1 MKNTQ
6 RIRYKIMV
14 NTMSHSDIFTVAQ
27 RIFNENEWHINNV
40 KDFKSRI
47 TPSNKK
53 KITEKKGI
61 KNAHHW
67 KMRMKLERAPC
78 TSYTY
83 TCTTVRQF
91 SAKSKIELGQ
101 GYFCAL
107 TPAQSAHCTVYAIFV
122 VHFFPLCVAAPI
134 CVFSGFGIEIVFGVY
149 SMQLV
154 PSNWRSSSCTLH
166 NM

>member
-1 MKNTQ
+1 
-6 RIRYKIMV
+6 MV

-53 KITEKKGI
+53 KFTEKKGI